1 MFEKFTVSVD
11 VNKDIESCFKMLFSP
26 EHFKQWRFNAS
37 DDWEV
42 IKVSSEFKVGGRF
55 SNYLQAK
62 DQSVGREITVTY
74 DIIETPTLIRFH
86 FDDNR
91 VLETNFKN
99 LGNQT
104 NITLLFDAEKVT
116 PIDVQQR
123 VWQSMLNNFKEYVES
138 I

>member
-1 MFEKFTVSVD
+1 SFYM
-11 VNKDIESCFKMLFSP
+11 
-26 EHFKQWRFNAS
+26 
-37 DDWEV
+37 
-42 IKVSSEFKVGGRF
+42 
-55 SNYLQAK
+55 QAK